1 VLTKGRL
8 TFAEHFLSLNIMKTY
23 QNFIDGRWL
32 NPVAEGYFPDVNPA
46 DTSDVIAQFPDSGV
60 EEIAAAVTSA
70 RSALPAWRAL
80 TGAQRGGY
88 LYKAAGIL
96 ERRLDEVAAA
106 LTREEGKMLFESKG
120 ETNRGVVILRYYAGE
135 GMHGVGEV
143 LPSAMNANTLV
154 LTTRVPLGVVGLIT
168 PWNFP
173 VAIPLWKAAPA
184 LAYGNTVVL
193 KPAGLAPLTA
203 TLVAECFA
211 EAGLPPGVFNLVQG
225 QGRKVGQ
232 ALVDHPHVNG
242 ISFTGSCDV
251 GKRIAQACSA
261 RGAKYQLEMGGKNPV
276 ICLEDADLNQAI
288 DLTISGAMR
297 SAGHKCTATSRA
309 IVVESVYQEFTKRL
323 VDKVKALRVGPGTD
337 PESYLG
343 PVVNE
348 GQMQIILDYIQRG
361 KNENAKLLCGG
372 ERLKGGLYDKGWYV
386 APTVF
391 ADVHAKMTIAQE
403 EIFGPVLA
411 IIPVKNFEEA
421 IKVANEV
428 PFGLSASLFTRNLNR
443 ALDYV
448 QQIEAGLIR
457 VNGETAG
464 VEPQAPF
471 GGMKAS
477 SSYSRE
483 QGQAA
488 KEFFTQVK
496 TVYLDRSA
504 SL

>member
-1 VLTKGRL
+1 
-8 TFAEHFLSLNIMKTY
+8 MKTY
-23 QNFIDGRWL
+23 L
-32 NPVAEGYFPDVNPA
+32 NYINGEWVKPGTERYFPDTNPA

-60 EEIAAAVTSA
+60 EEMDAAVKAA
-70 RSALPAWRAL
+70 RAALPAWRAL
-80 TGAQRGGY
+80 TGAQRGAF
-88 LYKAAGIL
+88 LYKAANIL

-135 GMHGVGEV
+135 GMHGIGDV
-143 LPSAMNANTLV
+143 LPSAMNAKTLV
-154 LTTRVPLGVVGLIT
+154 LTTRVPVGVAGLIT

-184 LAYGNTVVL
+184 LVYGNTVVL
-193 KPAGLAPLTA
+193 KPAALAPLVA
-203 TLVAECFA
+203 SLIAECFA
-211 EAGLPPGVFNLVQG
+211 EAGLPPGVFNLVHG

-232 ALVDHPHVNG
+232 ALVDHPFVNA
-242 ISFTGSCDV
+242 ISFTGSCEV
-251 GKRIAQACSA
+251 GKRIGQSCSA
-261 RGAKYQLEMGGKNPV
+261 RGAKYQLEMGGKNPI
-276 ICLEDADLNQAI
+276 ICLEDADLNQAV

-309 IVVESVYQEFTKRL
+309 IVVDSVYEEFSRRL
-323 VDKVKALRVGPGTD
+323 VEKVKALKIGPGTD
-337 PESYLG
+337 PDAYFG
-343 PVVNE
+343 PVVSE
-348 GQMQIILDYIQRG
+348 GQMLSILEYIARG
-361 KNENAKLLCGG
+361 KTEGAKLLCGG
-372 ERLKGGLYDKGWYV
+372 ERLKGGICDKGYYV

-391 ADVHAKMTIAQE
+391 GEVHPKMTIAQE

-411 IIPVKNFEEA
+411 IIRVKDFDEA
-421 IKVANEV
+421 IQVGNDV
-428 PFGLSASLFTRNLNR
+428 QFGLSASLFTRNLNR

-471 GGMKAS
+471 GGMKGS

-496 TVYLDRSA
+496 TVYLDRAA
-504 SL
+504 S